1 VTEPTYYARL
11 GRKDTVERPKG
22 LIRRVHTQPY
32 PSDQVLRRD
41 GEWHSTDVLERA
53 ALGDLLDELV
63 EIPAEQAAE
72 IASRWRAVT
81 DRLEHDLTAQGR
93 GELGLRLAR
102 SVDTQ
107 RDAQGQ
113 PVSTGEPLDQFDRV
127 SVGRYLKN
135 APVVVAA
142 HGFDVDPFDPAR
154 PEVVPLHI
162 HTDGL
167 WVWSESLAYFA
178 TVYGIGPEPELLAHL
193 RQRQYRLPEVDRE
206 VLRQAARLA
215 VG

>member
-1 VTEPTYYARL
+1 
-11 GRKDTVERPKG
+11 VERPKG
-22 LIRRVHTQPY
+22 LIRRIHTQPY

-41 GEWHSTDVLERA
+41 GEWHQTDVLERA
-53 ALGDLLDELV
+53 ALGDLIDELV

-72 IASRWRAVT
+72 IARRWRAVT
-81 DRLEHDLTAQGR
+81 DQLDRDLAAQGR

-102 SVDTQ
+102 AVDAR
-107 RDAQGQ
+107 RDAQGR
-113 PVSTGEPLDQFDRV
+113 PVVTGEPLDRFDRV
-127 SVGRYLKN
+127 AVGRYLKN
-135 APVVVAA
+135 APVAVAA
-142 HGFDVDPFDPAR
+142 HGLDVDPFDPAR

-178 TVYGIGPEPELLAHL
+178 TVHGIAPEPELLAHL
-193 RQRQYRLPEVDRE
+193 RARQYRLPEVARE
-206 VLRQAARLA
+206 VLREAARLA